1 MKTVDDFIEEIE
13 KYSLEDL
20 RMIADEQQE
29 DYSAEQMYL
38 IKAQLRYREAE
49 RCLEL
54 AKKTRS
60 YSIPCVLTVMF
71 PIFGVIF
78 LIFNFSA
85 SFVLTVMFPVLGAIF
100 LIYYIIDKNPTG
112 CRKVL
117 IAFIAGIL
125 LVGIIMYGRSVF

>member
-60 YSIPCVLTVMF
+60 YSIPCVLT
-71 PIFGVIF
+71 
-78 LIFNFSA
+78 A
-85 SFVLTVMFPVLGAIF
+85 MFPVLGAIF

-125 LVGIIMYGRSVF
+125 LVGIIMYGRSFF